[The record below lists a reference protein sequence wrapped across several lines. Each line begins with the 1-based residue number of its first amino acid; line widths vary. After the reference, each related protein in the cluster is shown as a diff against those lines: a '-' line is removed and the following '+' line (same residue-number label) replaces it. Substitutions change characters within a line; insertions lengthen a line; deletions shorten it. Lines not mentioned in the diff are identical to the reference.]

1 MSKVTIYSP
10 PSAAQVKNCT
20 ADFDLRRA
28 PVPIHLVQFDK
39 TIPILAVALYK
50 GGTAY
55 KLPEDAEAN
64 VRMGK
69 RNNLYVYNPVL
80 GCNEG
85 RTLVYVAVTPQM
97 TTQDGVFYPILEVLA
112 GGGVAGTSPL
122 QLVIQ
127 RNPVQEGDLED
138 TSEAQTL
145 ADLVSQAAASANAA
159 ADSARIVQENKDA
172 IQNANENI
180 EAIKAAPAN
189 ANAAAD
195 SAKEARSWAVGDTA
209 SRPGEGMDNAKYY
222 AALAQQVSQG
232 AVGWYPNYEA
242 LYAAHDTGYDGN
254 WAIVGDTD
262 TIWVWDSDTG
272 VWKDT
277 GESSKFANYYDKT
290 QIDEKFYDKT
300 QIDENFYDKTQI
312 DEKFYGKTQ
321 IDENFYGKT
330 QIDENFYGKTQIDA
344 KLPKPV
350 TVTVAASAWT
360 SGDYTVSWDDGSTTS
375 YTACAT
381 ATVTGVTAD
390 SRIAVSDR
398 TRVTDAVR
406 MVAALEPGAG
416 VVKFYANSAPTSA
429 AVFVL
434 EVSQ

>member
-189 ANAAAD
+189 AKAAAA

-290 QIDEKFYDKT
+290 QIDENFYGKT
-300 QIDENFYDKTQI
+300 QIDANFYDKTQI
-312 DEKFYGKTQ
+312 DA
-321 IDENFYGKT
+321 NFY
-330 QIDENFYGKTQIDA
+330 DKTQIDA

-360 SGDYTVSWDDGSTTS
+360 TGDYTVSWDDGSTS
-375 YTACAT
+375 NYTTC
-381 ATVTGVTAD
+381 ATVTVAGVTAD

>member
-28 PVPIHLVQFDK
+28 PVPINLVQFDK

-145 ADLVSQAAASANAA
+145 ADLASQAAASAAAA

-172 IQNANENI
+172 IQSANANM

-189 ANAAAD
+189 ATAAAA

-222 AALAQQVSQG
+222 AAMAQQVSQG

-272 VWKDT
+272 TWRDT

-290 QIDEKFYDKT
+290 QIDALLAAMKS
-300 QIDENFYDKTQI
+300 
-312 DEKFYGKTQ
+312 
-321 IDENFYGKT
+321 
-330 QIDENFYGKTQIDA
+330 
-344 KLPKPV
+344 KLK

-360 SGDYTVSWDDGSTTS
+360 SGDYSVAWDDGTSTS
-375 YTACAT
+375 YTQC
-381 ATVTGVTAD
+381 ATVTVAGLTAD
-390 SRIAVSDR
+390 SRITVSDR

-406 MVAALEPGAG
+406 IVAALEPGSG
-416 VVKFYANSAPTSA
+416 VVKFYANSAPTSE
-429 AVFVL
+429 AVFIL

>member
-28 PVPIHLVQFDK
+28 PVPINLVQFDK

-85 RTLVYVAVTPQM
+85 RTMVYVAVTPQM

-112 GGGVAGTSPL
+112 DGGVAGTSPL

-145 ADLVSQAAASANAA
+145 ADLASQAAASANAA

-172 IQNANENI
+172 IQSANANM

-189 ANAAAD
+189 ATAAAA

-272 VWKDT
+272 TWRDT

-290 QIDEKFYDKT
+290 QIDAMLAAMKS
-300 QIDENFYDKTQI
+300 
-312 DEKFYGKTQ
+312 
-321 IDENFYGKT
+321 
-330 QIDENFYGKTQIDA
+330 
-344 KLPKPV
+344 KLK

-360 SGDYTVSWDDGSTTS
+360 TGSYSVTWDDGSTTS

-381 ATVTGVTAD
+381 VTVAGVTAD

-416 VVKFYANSAPTSA
+416 VVKFYANAAPTSA
-429 AVFVL
+429 AVFIL

>member
-172 IQNANENI
+172 IQSANANM

-189 ANAAAD
+189 ATAAAA

-254 WAIVGDTD
+254 WAIIGDTD

-290 QIDEKFYDKT
+290 QIDA
-300 QIDENFYDKTQI
+300 NFYDKT
-312 DEKFYGKTQ
+312 K
-321 IDENFYGKT
+321 
-330 QIDENFYGKTQIDA
+330 IDA

-360 SGDYTVSWDDGSTTS
+360 TGDYTVSWDDGSTSS
-375 YTACAT
+375 YTTC
-381 ATVTGVTAD
+381 ATVTVAGVTAD
-390 SRIAVSDR
+390 SRVAVSDR

>member
-180 EAIKAAPAN
+180 ETIKAAPAS
-189 ANAAAD
+189 ATAAAA

-254 WAIVGDTD
+254 WAIIGDTD

-290 QIDEKFYDKT
+290 QIDENFYGKAQIDANFYDKT
-300 QIDENFYDKTQI
+300 QIDANFYDKIQIDENFYDKTQI
-312 DEKFYGKTQ
+312 NENFYDKTQ
-321 IDENFYGKT
+321 IN
-330 QIDENFYGKTQIDA
+330 A

-375 YTACAT
+375 YTTC
-381 ATVTGVTAD
+381 ATVTVAGVTAD

>member
-1 MSKVTIYSP
+1 MAIATYSP
-10 PSAAQVKNCT
+10 PDGAIVKKAR
-20 ADFDLRRA
+20 ADFDLRIVQQ
-28 PVPIHLVQFDK
+28 PVHLVQYDD
-39 TIPILAVALYK
+39 TVSVLAVSLYK
-50 GGTAY
+50 SGQPWTVPTNA
-55 KLPEDAEAN
+55 DVN
-64 VRMGK
+64 IRMDK
-69 RNNLYVYNPVL
+69 RDGHYVYNPAL
-80 GCNEG
+80 GVNAE
-85 RTLVYVAVTPQM
+85 RNVVYLAITRQM
-97 TTQDGVFYPILEVLA
+97 TVHEGAVYPVLEVLTED
-112 GGGVAGTSPL
+112 GTASTASL
-122 QLVIQ
+122 RLDID
-127 RNPVQEGDLED
+127 RNPVPMTKI
-138 TSEAQTL
+138 TSSDEYKTLREILDEVTKSAQ
-145 ADLVSQAAASANAA
+145 
-159 ADSARIVQENKDA
+159 IVKDNQDA
-172 IQNANENI
+172 IQSAYENLAAI
-180 EAIKAAPAN
+180 EAAPAN
-189 ANAAAD
+189 ATAAAA

-254 WAIVGDTD
+254 WAIVGNTD

-290 QIDEKFYDKT
+290 QID
-300 QIDENFYDKTQI
+300 
-312 DEKFYGKTQ
+312 
-321 IDENFYGKT
+321 
-330 QIDENFYGKTQIDA
+330 A

-350 TVTVAASAWT
+350 KVTVEASAWT
-360 SGDYTVSWDDGSTTS
+360 TGDYTVSWDDGSTS
-375 YTACAT
+375 NYTTC
-381 ATVTGVTAD
+381 ATVTVAGMTAN

-416 VVKFYANSAPTSA
+416 VVKFYANTAPTSA

>member
-69 RNNLYVYNPVL
+69 RNNMYVYNQVL
-80 GCNEG
+80 GCNQG
-85 RTLVYVAVTPQM
+85 RNLVYVAVTPQM

-189 ANAAAD
+189 AKAAAD

-290 QIDEKFYDKT
+290 QIDENFYDKT
-300 QIDENFYDKTQI
+300 QINENFYDKTQI
-312 DEKFYGKTQ
+312 DEK
-321 IDENFYGKT
+321 FYGKT

-381 ATVTGVTAD
+381 ATVAGVTAD

>member
-290 QIDEKFYDKT
+290 QIDE
-300 QIDENFYDKTQI
+300 NFYD
-312 DEKFYGKTQ
+312 KTQ

-360 SGDYTVSWDDGSTTS
+360 TGDYTVSWDDGSTSS
-375 YTACAT
+375 YTTC
-381 ATVTGVTAD
+381 ATVTVAGVTAD

-434 EVSQ
+434 EASQ

>member
-85 RTLVYVAVTPQM
+85 RNLVYVAVTPQM

-112 GGGVAGTSPL
+112 DGGVAGTSPL

-138 TSEAQTL
+138 TSEAKTL
-145 ADLVSQAAASANAA
+145 ADLASQAAASANAA
-159 ADSARIVQENKDA
+159 EDSARIVQENKDA
-172 IQNANENI
+172 IQNANANM

-189 ANAAAD
+189 ATAAAA
-195 SAKEARSWAVGDTA
+195 SAKEARSWAVGDTGT
-209 SRPGEGMDNAKYY
+209 RPGEGMDNAKYY

-272 VWKDT
+272 KWHDT
-277 GESSKFANYYDKT
+277 YESSKLANYYDKT
-290 QIDEKFYDKT
+290 QIDAMLAAMKS
-300 QIDENFYDKTQI
+300 
-312 DEKFYGKTQ
+312 
-321 IDENFYGKT
+321 
-330 QIDENFYGKTQIDA
+330 
-344 KLPKPV
+344 KLK

-360 SGDYTVSWDDGSTTS
+360 TGDYSVTWDDGSTSS
-375 YTACAT
+375 YNTC
-381 ATVTGVTAD
+381 ATVTVAGITAD

-416 VVKFYANSAPTSA
+416 GVKFYANAAPTNA
-429 AVFVL
+429 AVFVV

>member
-28 PVPIHLVQFDK
+28 PVPINLVQFDK

-112 GGGVAGTSPL
+112 DGGVAGTSPL

-138 TSEAQTL
+138 TSEKQTL
-145 ADLVSQAAASANAA
+145 ADLASQAAASANAA

-172 IQNANENI
+172 IQNANANM

-189 ANAAAD
+189 ATAAAA

-262 TIWVWDSDTG
+262 TIWIWDSDTG
-272 VWKDT
+272 KWHDT
-277 GESSKFANYYDKT
+277 NESSKLANYYDKT
-290 QIDEKFYDKT
+290 QINA
-300 QIDENFYDKTQI
+300 NFYD
-312 DEKFYGKTQ
+312 
-321 IDENFYGKT
+321 
-330 QIDENFYGKTQIDA
+330 KTQIDA

-360 SGDYTVSWDDGSTTS
+360 SGDYTVSWDDGGTSS
-375 YTACAT
+375 YTTC
-381 ATVTGVTAD
+381 ATVTVAGVTAD
-390 SRIAVSDR
+390 SRIVVSDR

-416 VVKFYANSAPTSA
+416 VVKFYANAAPTSA
-429 AVFVL
+429 AVFVV

>member
-189 ANAAAD
+189 AKAAAA

-222 AALAQQVSQG
+222 AALAQQVTQG

-242 LYAAHDTGYDGN
+242 LYAAHDTGHDGN

-300 QIDENFYDKTQI
+300 QIDE
-312 DEKFYGKTQ
+312 KFYGKTQ
-321 IDENFYGKT
+321 IDEK
-330 QIDENFYGKTQIDA
+330 FYGKTQIDA

>member
-1 MSKVTIYSP
+1 MSKVMIYSP
-10 PSAAQVKNCT
+10 PSAAQIKNCT

-28 PVPIHLVQFDK
+28 PVPINLVQFDK

-55 KLPEDAEAN
+55 KLPDEAEAN

-112 GGGVAGTSPL
+112 DGGVAGTSPL

-127 RNPVQEGDLED
+127 HNPVQEDDLED

-145 ADLVSQAAASANAA
+145 ADLVGQAAASANAA

-172 IQNANENI
+172 IQSANANI

-189 ANAAAD
+189 AQAAAA
-195 SAKEARSWAVGDTA
+195 SAKEARSWAVGDTGT
-209 SRPGEGMDNAKYY
+209 RPGEGMDNAKYY
-222 AALAQQVSQG
+222 AAQAQQVSQG

-272 VWKDT
+272 KWHDT
-277 GESSKFANYYDKT
+277 YESSKLANYYDKT
-290 QIDEKFYDKT
+290 QIDALLTAMKS
-300 QIDENFYDKTQI
+300 
-312 DEKFYGKTQ
+312 
-321 IDENFYGKT
+321 
-330 QIDENFYGKTQIDA
+330 
-344 KLPKPV
+344 KLK

-360 SGDYTVSWDDGSTTS
+360 SGNYTVTWDDGSTTT

-381 ATVTGVTAD
+381 VTVAGVTAD

-406 MVAALEPGAG
+406 MVAALEPVAG

-434 EVSQ
+434 EEVSQ

>member
-80 GCNEG
+80 GCNER

-172 IQNANENI
+172 IQNANEYI

-189 ANAAAD
+189 AKAAAA

-254 WAIVGDTD
+254 WAIIGDTD

-290 QIDEKFYDKT
+290 QIDANFYGKT

-312 DEKFYGKTQ
+312 DT
-321 IDENFYGKT
+321 NFYDKT
-330 QIDENFYGKTQIDA
+330 KIDA

-360 SGDYTVSWDDGSTTS
+360 TGDYTVSWDDGSTSS
-375 YTACAT
+375 YTTC
-381 ATVTGVTAD
+381 ATVTVAGVTAD

-416 VVKFYANSAPTSA
+416 VVKFYANAAPTSA

>member
-28 PVPIHLVQFDK
+28 PVPIKLVQFDK

-69 RNNLYVYNPVL
+69 RNNLYIYNPVL

-85 RTLVYVAVTPQM
+85 RNLVYVAVTPQM

-112 GGGVAGTSPL
+112 DGGVAGTSPL

-145 ADLVSQAAASANAA
+145 ADLASQAAASANAA

-172 IQNANENI
+172 IQNANANMD
-180 EAIKAAPAN
+180 AIKAAPEN
-189 ANAAAD
+189 ATAAAA
-195 SAKEARSWAVGDTA
+195 SAKEARSWAVGDTGT
-209 SRPGEGMDNAKYY
+209 RQGEGMDNAKYY

-242 LYAAHDTGYDGN
+242 LYAAHEVGYDGN

-290 QIDEKFYDKT
+290 QID
-300 QIDENFYDKTQI
+300 
-312 DEKFYGKTQ
+312 
-321 IDENFYGKT
+321 
-330 QIDENFYGKTQIDA
+330 A

-360 SGDYTVSWDDGSTTS
+360 SGDYTVSWDDGTSTSFTQ
-375 YTACAT
+375 A
-381 ATVTGVTAD
+381 ATVTVAGVTAD
-390 SRIAVSDR
+390 SHIAVSDR

-416 VVKFYANSAPTSA
+416 VVKFYAKSAPTSA
-429 AVFVL
+429 AVFVV
-434 EVSQ
+434 EVSV

>member
-80 GCNEG
+80 GCNER

-189 ANAAAD
+189 AKAAAA

-254 WAIVGDTD
+254 WAIIGDTD
-262 TIWVWDSDTG
+262 TIWVWDSNTG

-290 QIDEKFYDKT
+290 QIYA
-300 QIDENFYDKTQI
+300 NFYDKTQI
-312 DEKFYGKTQ
+312 DANFYDKTQ
-321 IDENFYGKT
+321 IDANFYGKT
-330 QIDENFYGKTQIDA
+330 QIDENFYGKAQIDA

-350 TVTVAASAWT
+350 TVTVAAGAWT
-360 SGDYTVSWDDGSTTS
+360 TGDYTVSWDDGGASN

-381 ATVTGVTAD
+381 VTVAGVTAD

-406 MVAALEPGAG
+406 MVAALEPEAG
-416 VVKFYANSAPTSA
+416 VVKFYANSVPTSA

>member
-28 PVPIHLVQFDK
+28 PVPINLVQFDK

-64 VRMGK
+64 VRMSK

-112 GGGVAGTSPL
+112 DGGVAGTSPL

-145 ADLVSQAAASANAA
+145 ADLASQAAASANAA

-172 IQNANENI
+172 IQSANANM

-189 ANAAAD
+189 ATAAAA

-290 QIDEKFYDKT
+290 QIDA
-300 QIDENFYDKTQI
+300 
-312 DEKFYGKTQ
+312 
-321 IDENFYGKT
+321 
-330 QIDENFYGKTQIDA
+330 NFYGKTQIDA

-360 SGDYTVSWDDGSTTS
+360 SGDYSVAWDDGSTSS
-375 YTACAT
+375 YTTC
-381 ATVTGVTAD
+381 ATVTVAGVTAD
-390 SRIAVSDR
+390 SRISVSDR

-406 MVAALEPGAG
+406 MIAALEPGAG
-416 VVKFYANSAPTSA
+416 VVKFYAKSAPTSA
-429 AVFVL
+429 AVFVV
-434 EVSQ
+434 EVSV

>member
-28 PVPIHLVQFDK
+28 PVPINLVQFDK

-55 KLPEDAEAN
+55 KLPDDAEAN

-69 RNNLYVYNPVL
+69 RNNLYIYNPVL

-112 GGGVAGTSPL
+112 DGGVAGTSPL

-172 IQNANENI
+172 IQNANANM

-189 ANAAAD
+189 ATAAAA

-290 QIDEKFYDKT
+290 QID
-300 QIDENFYDKTQI
+300 
-312 DEKFYGKTQ
+312 
-321 IDENFYGKT
+321 
-330 QIDENFYGKTQIDA
+330 A

-350 TVTVAASAWT
+350 TVTVAVSAWT
-360 SGDYTVSWDDGSTTS
+360 SGDYTVSWDDG
-375 YTACAT
+375 T
-381 ATVTGVTAD
+381 ATTYAYRNRVTVEGVTTD

-416 VVKFYANSAPTSA
+416 VVKFYANAAPTSA

-434 EVSQ
+434 DEVSQ

>member
-189 ANAAAD
+189 AKAAAD

-254 WAIVGDTD
+254 WAIIGDTD

-290 QIDEKFYDKT
+290 QIDA
-300 QIDENFYDKTQI
+300 NFYGKTQI
-312 DEKFYGKTQ
+312 DEKFYDKTQ

-330 QIDENFYGKTQIDA
+330 QIDEKFYGKTQIDA

-360 SGDYTVSWDDGSTTS
+360 TGDYTVSWDDGRTTS